1 MNYQSVEK
9 LQSKFKLNK
18 GGWEVFDDGG
28 CIVAVNNFWKVE
40 VESFGSRFDDGDGY
54 PYINL
59 SLRLGQEGYTK
70 YVCSFSKL
78 KNCIEYIK
86 QYGVV

>member
-18 GGWEVFDDGG
+18 GGWEVFDEGD

-40 VESFGSRFDDGDGY
+40 VESFGSRFDDGDG
-54 PYINL
+54 
-59 SLRLGQEGYTK
+59 
-70 YVCSFSKL
+70 
-78 KNCIEYIK
+78 
-86 QYGVV
+86 

>member
-1 MNYQSVEK
+1 MNYQNVEK
-9 LQSKFKLNK
+9 LQSKFKLEK
-18 GGWEVFDDGG
+18 GWEVFDDGA
-28 CIVAVNNFWKVE
+28 CFVAINNFWKVE
-40 VESFGSRFDDGDGY
+40 VECRGSRYDYGDGY

-59 SLRLGQEGYTK
+59 SLRLGQEGYAK

>member
-9 LQSKFKLNK
+9 LQSKFKLDK
-18 GGWEVFDDGG
+18 GWEVFDDGD
-28 CIVAVNNFWKVE
+28 CIVAVNNSWKVE
-40 VESFGSRFDDGDGY
+40 VESYGSRFDDCDGY

-59 SLRLGQEGYTK
+59 SLRLRQSYAK
-70 YVCSFSKL
+70 YICSFSKL
-78 KNCIEYIK
+78 KSCIEYIK

>member
-9 LQSKFKLNK
+9 LQSKFKLDK
-18 GGWEVFDDGG
+18 GWEVLDAGYEVE
-28 CIVAVNNFWKVE
+28 IYNPFWKIVVE
-40 VESFGSRFDDGDGY
+40 RVSRYDDGDGY

-59 SLRLGQEGYTK
+59 SLRLGQEGYAK

>member
-9 LQSKFKLNK
+9 LQSKFKLDK
-18 GGWEVFDDGG
+18 GWEVLDAGYEVE
-28 CIVAVNNFWKVE
+28 IYNPFWKIVVE
-40 VESFGSRFDDGDGY
+40 RVSRYDDGDGY

-59 SLRLGQEGYTK
+59 SLRLGQEGYAK

-78 KNCIEYIK
+78 KSCIEYIK

>member
-1 MNYQSVEK
+1 MNYQNVEK
-9 LQSKFKLNK
+9 LQSKFKRDK
-18 GGWEVFDDGG
+18 GWEVFEDRG
-28 CIVAVNNFWKVE
+28 CFVAINNFWKVE
-40 VESFGSRFDDGDGY
+40 VECFGSRYDDGKGY

-59 SLRLGQEGYTK
+59 SLRLGREGYPK

-78 KNCIEYIK
+78 KNCIAYIK

>member
-9 LQSKFKLNK
+9 LQSKFKLDK
-18 GGWEVFDDGG
+18 GWEVLDAGYEVE
-28 CIVAVNNFWKVE
+28 IYNPFWKIVVE
-40 VESFGSRFDDGDGY
+40 RVSRYEDGCGY

-59 SLRLGQEGYTK
+59 YFLIGEEGYPK
-70 YVCSFSKL
+70 YIRSFCKL